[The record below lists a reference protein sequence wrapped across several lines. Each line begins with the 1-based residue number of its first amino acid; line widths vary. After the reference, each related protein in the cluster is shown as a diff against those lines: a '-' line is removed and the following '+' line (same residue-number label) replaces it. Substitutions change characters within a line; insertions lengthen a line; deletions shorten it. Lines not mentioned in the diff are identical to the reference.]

1 MQRRFVAPAYT
12 FEVILY
18 DTKLFNLL
26 EILYMFIDNIFRIW
40 NIEFNNRLNNI
51 EIFAINKI
59 LNINK
64 LIK

>member
-1 MQRRFVAPAYT
+1 MN
-12 FEVILY
+12 ILIV
-18 DTKLFNLL
+18 FNLL